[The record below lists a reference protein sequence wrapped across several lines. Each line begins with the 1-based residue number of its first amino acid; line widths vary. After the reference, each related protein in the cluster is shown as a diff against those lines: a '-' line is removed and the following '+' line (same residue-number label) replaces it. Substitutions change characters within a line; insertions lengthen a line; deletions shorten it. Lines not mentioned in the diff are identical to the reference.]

1 MISAEVHR
9 NYFHSSIELGATVL
23 YPLHVVTPL
32 MNEEFRM
39 QMVEFSAAGFA
50 GATGSCDGTHIA
62 IKKCSYRICN
72 NHLGQ
77 NEHLTTWL
85 FNLTVNH
92 CCCILSTTIDFP
104 GWWNDKTIVLFDS
117 IVKGIYEGM

>member
-50 GATGSCDGTHIA
+50 GAIGSCDGTHIA
-62 IKKCSYRICN
+62 IKKCSYRIRN
-72 NHLGQ
+72 NHLGPKQ
-77 NEHLTTWL
+77 HLTTWS

-92 CCCILSTTIDFP
+92 RRRILSPTIGYP
-104 GWWNDKTIVLFDS
+104 GQWNNKTVVLFDS
-117 IVKGIYEGM
+117 FVKGIYEGM